1 MLGSKKLFGLFFV
14 FRFWFHSEKANVV
27 KEETMFEEEEKEEK
41 KDEKLVE
48 HLSLGAILLTDT
60 GKATNKLINKIART
74 IITAATTT
82 IALKI
87 YTTPILISIITN
99 N

>member
-1 MLGSKKLFGLFFV
+1 MIDKPIVCWEVINYLDYVFFV

-27 KEETMFEEEEKEEK
+27 KEESMFEEEEKEEK

-60 GKATNKLINKIART
+60 GKATNKIINKN
-74 IITAATTT
+74 
-82 IALKI
+82 
-87 YTTPILISIITN
+87 SQN
-99 N
+99 NNNSGDNNNSTKYLH

>member
-1 MLGSKKLFGLFFV
+1 VLGV

-27 KEETMFEEEEKEEK
+27 KEESMFEEEEKEEK

-60 GKATNKLINKIART
+60 GKATNK
-74 IITAATTT
+74 IITATTT
-82 IALKI
+82 IALKSTLTL
-87 YTTPILISIITN
+87 Y
-99 N
+99 